1 MAISYDP
8 YLPPLPPSPQEY
20 RRANRRRWRRADW
33 LVCFLIWLASTLV
46 LIRLIEIYSIPLP
59 GR

>member
-8 YLPPLPPSPQEY
+8 YLPPLPPSPREH
-20 RRANRRRWRRADW
+20 RRANRRWRRADW
-33 LVCFLIWLASTLV
+33 LVCLLIWLAATLV

>member
-8 YLPPLPPSPQEY
+8 YLPPLPPSPREH

-33 LVCFLIWLASTLV
+33 LVCLLIWLAATLV